1 MQASKL
7 DQNMHAKII
16 LRWLYRALACALLL
30 YDQADR
36 CFGVV
41 DVTNFGAKGDL
52 LTLPVI
58 DTVSNSTQIVCPGSS
73 FVSSDV
79 GKLVEVFNGGAWRGT
94 SNETLLV
101 SIAAVSS
108 PTTIIASAPAGAT
121 ANGLHGI
128 YATDSTVGFSKAIA
142 NCSIPTDTVLVPSGN
157 YLLVTTNVN
166 SYWLGGVIL
175 RRGGI
180 TFQGEGHPTL
190 TGMGGWRDNA
200 NGVGERGHLLLMLSP
215 MTNDYP
221 LIFTNLDFDGG
232 TYGLTGNHD
241 YPIHPDTGEGWDGTH
256 HAVGYWT
263 SDGSV
268 TLTSSNYFLGCT
280 FHGWRGEMVISG
292 LPIQGGS
299 MVASNCVFYDGNA
312 TALNMNMAHDWNSC
326 IFSNMFQVEEFYR
339 DYTTNA
345 SIFRNCILTNAGAIA
360 LNGSYYGCPTYTI
373 SNNAV
378 YLTPNRL
385 PMLTTPACD
394 VLVVGNKFSGGLGI
408 GLGAAG
414 YQSTHG
420 VCNSNLVFFGNYFTN
435 CYETFIDE
443 GAGINI
449 VENALVVS
457 NEFDNC
463 AQIFSG
469 YGWSTNILFTQN
481 SGNFIGRTL
490 FDSTSLLGQY
500 AIESGDYTTP
510 MEYENYFTGTTNMI
524 SYGFGSRGK
533 ISGYYPH
540 VFYLDDK
547 LGKIPFGATLVLS
560 NLSSSISYP
569 VYLNSAMAGSPLTLG
584 PLQMQDFYWNG
595 NAWLTNGNFI
605 KNLVAFALPLN
616 SFGSVQVGSSVTN
629 NIVLYNAG
637 NTMAFGSIS
646 VSPPFS
652 LAGYPCFSVAPGQS
666 TTVNV
671 IFSPTSAGSFTNILN
686 ISGSVN
692 TNCTLTG
699 SASLSGSAVIPTV
712 SPILV
717 VSGTNSA
724 SQLMAQVSPGPMQL
738 SASAST
744 PSNDPLSWQ
753 WLDSV
758 NGGAPVVYGTG
769 SGVNPSLSVSN
780 VGTTSDVTNLWTLD
794 VTDTAS
800 GNSATSQVVVVV
812 APVSSPINE
821 IPIPGQT
828 LNVTN
833 FGAIGDAVQCYV
845 NTSSNSVLVTTTNV
859 LPTSCVGDAI
869 EIFGQGQSTYGT
881 NSYGTVGYG
890 NQDLIANITRVI
902 RGTNVYISVP
912 SQKSTA
918 GAFATYGHENSANI
932 QSAMAAVT
940 NANAAIYF
948 PSGNYLVL
956 ARSTSPGYGKFGIG
970 LNRGGLAFT
979 GDGPG
984 NTRLISQ
991 GAWTL
996 QGGSAWRGFLFEEN
1010 PPVTNNLPFIIENMT
1025 VDGGIQQGNT
1035 ALHGYPANPV
1045 DGQGWDLTHDAFVV
1059 ANSAPDVAFN
1069 QMIWTNVVFQHW
1081 RGDMAR
1087 TLDQGV
1093 NANLLVQNCS
1103 FLDGNATAF
1112 NLDSS
1117 ICFSNC
1123 LLDNLFQVAQYSQAY
1138 STNPCY
1144 FENNLCT
1151 NITGNTLEIVGGTGV
1166 NPGFVVCNNSFYL
1179 AGNGLNGIETGPADN
1194 LTVSNNTFVCQD
1206 YANVVNLG
1214 AAGYQGTFDNS
1225 NILITAN
1232 SVINP
1237 GTFLEISGG
1246 SSATDPRRS
1255 ESVIASGNVLGNP
1268 DFGVTLFQDGG
1279 WSTNVV
1285 LSGNNCSQFNNLQN
1299 SVLVQSAA
1307 GGVPYAAIGLDN
1319 QYFTQ
1324 VQSPVAVTNVLSY
1337 GNGSRYYANNS
1348 APGSA
1353 WVIQNSDASQIPFGA
1368 QVYFVNLNSFSI
1380 PFYLNSVNGGQT
1392 MIASGGSVT
1401 AAWQNNQ
1408 WVLQGTN
1415 SLVNTTLAVSAISV
1429 SVPNAETNSTV
1440 YAVQPGSLQLSASTA
1455 GPAGDPI
1462 AWQWLVG
1469 VNGGPLASYS
1479 SGSGSNPALGLTY
1492 SNAQEGNTNLWVL
1505 QVTDTKSGVSAQTN
1519 LNLFVML
1526 PSPQG
1531 IHFLFSVAGQ

>member
-1 MQASKL
+1 MRHLFKMCTEIPLNFRQLFRISVGLSLLWAWV
-7 DQNMHAKII
+7 QFGARCGHAQTS
-16 LRWLYRALACALLL
+16 LNVA
-30 YDQADR
+30 
-36 CFGVV
+36 
-41 DVTNFGAKGDL
+41 NFGAVGDERQVWVRTVAKSTIVSFTNSLSSADIGKTVMLFGVGDL
-52 LTLPVI
+52 NVGNNVKGLYVTNAQDLIAVI
-58 DTVSNSTQIVCPGSS
+58 GNVVNETNAVISGDIPQV
-73 FVSSDV
+73 
-79 GKLVEVFNGGAWRGT
+79 T
-94 SNETLLV
+94 SNGV
-101 SIAAVSS
+101 YCIYGKNNSDSFQAAVNAAQG
-108 PTTIIASAPAGAT
+108 TNTIINIPAGNFLMIPDCQYTNFNNPIYFAVFLCQGIIL
-121 ANGLHGI
+121 NKGGLHFEGAGPGKTI
-128 YATDSTVGFSKAIA
+128 LVADGAFKNQGGF
-142 NCSIPTDTVLVPSGN
+142 CL
-157 YLLVTTNVN
+157 
-166 SYWLGGVIL
+166 
-175 RRGGI
+175 RGGI
-180 TFQGEGHPTL
+180 FNCIGP
-190 TGMGGWRDNA
+190 
-200 NGVGERGHLLLMLSP
+200 V
-215 MTNDYP
+215 TNNYP
-221 LIFTNLDFDGG
+221 LIWEGVTFDGG
-232 TYGLTGNHD
+232 MPIADTGNEGTQPAN
-241 YPIHPDTGEGWDGTH
+241 PIDGQGWDG
-256 HAVGYWT
+256 
-263 SDGSV
+263 
-268 TLTSSNYFLGCT
+268 SSYAGLDSGIQPLHLFKEFNNCEFRH
-280 FHGWRGEMVISG
+280 FRGEMIKG
-292 LPIQGGS
+292 ITGS
-299 MVASNCVFYDGNA
+299 AENQTILVTNCFAWDGNA
-312 TALNMNMAHDWNSC
+312 TVFNYNFAHTITGC
-326 IFSNMFQVEEFYR
+326 TFSNMYQVEEFYLK
-339 DYTTNA
+339 YPTNYPSYFVNNVTTNVWHNVI
-345 SIFRNCILTNAGAIA
+345 SLNGGTLTNEPYI
-360 LNGSYYGCPTYTI
+360 I
-373 SNNAV
+373 SNNVFSCENSGNAIA
-378 YLTPNRL
+378 TC
-385 PMLTTPACD
+385 PASS
-394 VLVVGNKFSGGLGI
+394 VLI
-408 GLGAAG
+408 
-414 YQSTHG
+414 
-420 VCNSNLVFFGNYFTN
+420 
-435 CYETFIDE
+435 
-443 GAGINI
+443 
-449 VENALVVS
+449 VS
-457 NEFDNC
+457 NQFIEEPGASTIAIDIGEAG
-463 AQIFSG
+463 AQPGSPDACN
-469 YGWSTNILFTQN
+469 TNILI
-481 SGNFIGRTL
+481 SGNTFINGFYTYFMAGGTGPTDPNSAQNIIITGNNIINANGPRPFYVNYGWASGIQIASNNFNGNQLHAQQSDT
-490 FDSTSLLGQY
+490 GPY
-500 AIESGDYTTP
+500 AFIATNN
-510 MEYENYFTGTTNMI
+510 NYWAYQLCDGGAGTNVNI
-524 SYGFGSRGK
+524 SYGGGPMELLTYHYSTNVTFELSDAD
-533 ISGYYPH
+533 SNS
-540 VFYLDDK
+540 
-547 LGKIPFGATLVLS
+547 IPAGAQLVVTNGNWS
-560 NLSSSISYP
+560 NANIP
-569 VYLNSAMAGSPLTLG
+569 IWLNSARTLG
-584 PLQMQDFYWNG
+584 PIIIPWGKVMVFDW
-595 NAWLTNGNFI
+595 TNGRWVPEIN
-605 KNLVAFALPLN
+605 
-616 SFGSVQVGSSVTN
+616 VGN
-629 NIVLYNAG
+629 PAP
-637 NTMAFGSIS
+637 S
-646 VSPPFS
+646 VSAITANP
-652 LAGYPCFSVAPGQS
+652 AGVS
-666 TTVNV
+666 TNGGV
-671 IFSPTSAGSFTNILN
+671 
-686 ISGSVN
+686 
-692 TNCTLTG
+692 
-699 SASLSGSAVIPTV
+699 
-712 SPILV
+712 
-717 VSGTNSA
+717 
-724 SQLMAQVSPGPMQL
+724 LMFNPGPLQL
-738 SASAST
+738 SAQAFSGA
-744 PSNDPLSWQ
+744 NDSLTWQ
-753 WLDSV
+753 WTEVV
-758 NGGAPVVYGTG
+758 NGGAASVYSQG
-769 SGVNPSLSVSN
+769 SGLNPSMSFTNTPAMIGTTNVWTLTVKDPNNGLSVQM
-780 VGTTSDVTNLWTLD
+780 
-794 VTDTAS
+794 
-800 GNSATSQVVVVV
+800 QVVVEVV

-833 FGAIGDAVQCYV
+833 YGAIGDAVQLYV

-902 RGTNVYISVP
+902 RGTNVYISIP

-918 GAFATYGHENSANI
+918 GAFATFGHENSANI

-956 ARSTSPGYGKFGIG
+956 ARSTSPGYGNFGIG

-1025 VDGGIQQGNT
+1025 VDGGVQQGNT
-1035 ALHGYPANPV
+1035 SLHGYPANPV
-1045 DGQGWDLTHDAFVV
+1045 DGQGWDLTHDAFLV

-1123 LLDNLFQVAQYSQAY
+1123 LFDNLFQVAEYSLAY
-1138 STNPCY
+1138 TTNTCY

-1151 NITGNTLEIVGGTGV
+1151 NITGNTLEIVGGTGG

-1214 AAGYQGTFDNS
+1214 VAGYQGTFDNS

-1232 SVINP
+1232 TVINP
-1237 GTFLEISGG
+1237 ATFLEISGG

-1255 ESVIASGNVLGNP
+1255 ESVIASGNVLENP
-1268 DFGVTLFQDGG
+1268 DFGVTLFLDGG

-1307 GGVPYAAIGLDN
+1307 GGVPYAEIGLDN

-1324 VQSPVAVTNVLSY
+1324 VQSPVAATNILSY

-1353 WVIQNSDASQIPFGA
+1353 WVIQNSDSGEIPSGA

-1392 MIASGGSVT
+1392 MIANGGSVT

-1415 SLVNTTLAVSAISV
+1415 SSGNTTLAVSAISV

-1440 YAVQPGSLQLSASTA
+1440 YAVQPGSLQLSASAA

-1492 SNAQEGNTNLWVL
+1492 STAQEGNTNLWVL

-1531 IHFLFSVAGQ
+1531 MHFSFSVAGQ